1 MLFRSDIIS
10 PEHLQVIRKFRRL
23 YSLLKENE
31 VLIRIGAYQRGADKE
46 LDEAITKRSLMES
59 FLKQEMNEQWSFER
73 SFQELLHIMEDV

>member
-1 MLFRSDIIS
+1 
-10 PEHLQVIRKFRRL
+10 
-23 YSLLKENE
+23 